1 MKIKAIKLTLF
12 LFTFASIYSCGKEE
26 RVTLKTCQF
35 GYEFFPAE
43 VGKYWVY
50 KIDSTVYF
58 QQGLKADTTTSYIKD
73 QIVDEFIKDN
83 SVEYTVARYFSRDG
97 RSNWQWISTNVW
109 NRDEQNFTV
118 TEGNLKFYK
127 IGFPISSFQ
136 NFKSINFFDEN
147 VEVEIGGELVKVYKS
162 WGKMKIVQF
171 DDPCD
176 ESDEK
181 FLTIRYA
188 DFDELTEKRLV
199 NEVYQKGVG
208 MIERIEEIF
217 DTQILN
223 RELPWAEK
231 VQKGYSLRKVIVD
244 HN

>member
-1 MKIKAIKLTLF
+1 MKNKAIKLTLF
-12 LFTFASIYSCGKEE
+12 LFAFASIYSCGKEE
-26 RVTLKTCQF
+26 KVTLEPCRF

-43 VGKYWVY
+43 TGKYWVY

-58 QQGLKADTTTSYIKD
+58 QEGLNANTTTSYIRD
-73 QIVDEFIKDN
+73 QIMGEFIKDN
-83 SVEYTVARYFSRDG
+83 SAEYVVARYFSRDG
-97 RSNWQWISTNVW
+97 RSNWHWISTNVW
-109 NRDEQNFTV
+109 NKDNQNFTI

-127 IGFPISSFQ
+127 IGFPISPSQ

-147 VEVEIGGELVKVYKS
+147 VEFDIGGELVKVYKN
-162 WGKMKIVQF
+162 WGRMAIVQL

-176 ESDEK
+176 ESDDT

-188 DFDELTEKRLV
+188 DFDKLTEKRFV
-199 NEVYQKGVG
+199 TEVYQKGIG
-208 MIERIEEIF
+208 MIERTEEIF

-223 RELPWAEK
+223 QELPWTEK
-231 VQKGYSLRKVIVD
+231 VQKGYSLHKVLLD